1 MAQGDRILMT
11 KGLAIEATSI
21 IAREFPQRLKD
32 SGMSEAEIER
42 CRGFLLDPG
51 ISILGEARIAAHSGT
66 VSAMHDIT
74 EGGLATA
81 LRELSS
87 AGGRRIRV
95 YRDRIPVYRE
105 TETLCRVLGL
115 NPLGL
120 IGSGSLLIVCNPSA
134 AEGLAAALAAAG
146 IDAVC
151 VGEVLRGESG
161 VEAVDQEGN
170 RVSWPDFEVDE
181 ITRLFSDLRLQ
192 NAGPRLQPPEVRSRQ
207 LESMKHNASSS
218 VELK

>member
-1 MAQGDRILMT
+1 MAWMDGERSGNIPGFKRADRR
-11 KGLAIEATSI
+11 GNHGEATSI
-21 IAREFPQRLKD
+21 IAREIPQRLRE

-51 ISILGEARIAAHSGT
+51 ISVLREARIAAQSGT

-87 AGGRRIRV
+87 AGGHRIRV

-105 TETLCRVLGL
+105 TEALCRMLGL

-120 IGSGSLLIVCNPSA
+120 IGSGSLLIACKSSA
-134 AEGLAAALAAAG
+134 AEGLMAALGTAG
-146 IDAVC
+146 IEVVC
-151 VGEVLRGESG
+151 VGEVLHGEAG
-161 VEAVDQEGN
+161 VEAVDQKGN
-170 RVSWPDFEVDE
+170 LVPWPEFEVDE
-181 ITRLFSDLRLQ
+181 ITRLFSDLRLP
-192 NAGPRLQPPEVRSRQ
+192 ASDIRRKPAAREDRRQ
-207 LESMKHNASSS
+207 ES
-218 VELK
+218 E